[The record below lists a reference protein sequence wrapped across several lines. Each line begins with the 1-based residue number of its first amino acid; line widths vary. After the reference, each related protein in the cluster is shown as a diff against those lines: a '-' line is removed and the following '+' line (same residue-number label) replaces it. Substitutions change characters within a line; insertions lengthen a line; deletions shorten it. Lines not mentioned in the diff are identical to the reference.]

1 MKRPD
6 EISFAGRLRRYF
18 AANHDEYLTAD
29 DVALKLDCTRA
40 QAMRAIETLRYE
52 GTVETMNIVRAVVT
66 AAKVQQP

>member
-1 MKRPD
+1 MRRAD
-6 EISFAGRLRRYF
+6 DISFAGRLRRYF

-40 QAMRAIETLRYE
+40 QAMRAIETLRDE

-66 AAKVQQP
+66 AAKAVE

>member
-18 AANHDEYLTAD
+18 AANHDEYLIAD

-66 AAKVQQP
+66 AAKAVE